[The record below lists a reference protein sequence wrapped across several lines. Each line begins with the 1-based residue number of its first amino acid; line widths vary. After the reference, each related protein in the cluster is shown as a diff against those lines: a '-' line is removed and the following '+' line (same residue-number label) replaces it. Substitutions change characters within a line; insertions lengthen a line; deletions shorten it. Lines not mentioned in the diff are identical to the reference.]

1 MMMLKRGFPFL
12 LLPALAPLV
21 AHPGDVLGQQIAVTQ
36 TARGW
41 VGIWV
46 DYTMALVEGD
56 ERTVV
61 VVKEVVRGSPA
72 QAAGIRPGDTLTHV
86 DGQPISQE
94 VFATLTRTLEPGD
107 LVRLTIHRND
117 REREV
122 LLEAAS
128 RPARAEVRPPD
139 LRDVVIRLDS
149 VKGAILKN
157 LDSVRVHIARPGA
170 DSLGGVSFR
179 LFHPP
184 PVGETRGKEE
194 TPLDLRY
201 RMVDPETDSLF
212 FPPGMFTLGPE
223 FTLPFELMVVQSEAI
238 QELEE
243 ELRGVR
249 KEITEIRRRELA
261 RIREIKGAWQ
271 GPVEER
277 IKADEE
283 IQRLRAQEKE
293 LLGNQKH
300 LTEQL
305 RKVSEEEMKRRWS
318 TAQTRLLERQE
329 RAWRALTDSQEAQA
343 RARARSEE
351 LEELEEL
358 RGARREREERAGA
371 DRETSWPG
379 HALPRPSNIQLV
391 GRSFVAGAQL
401 APLNPALGEY
411 FRVEEGVLVM
421 EVVEGTP
428 AQEAGLVAGDVIVR
442 VGSQDVSSL
451 EDLRFGLGYVQGP
464 LTVRV
469 IRKGE
474 ALELRFFEKKEPRW
488 REPREE

>member
-1 MMMLKRGFPFL
+1 MMMLKRGFPLL
-12 LLPALAPLV
+12 LLPALAPLL
-21 AHPGDVLGQQIAVTQ
+21 AQTGDVLGQEIAVTQ

-46 DYTMALVEGD
+46 DYTMALVQGD

-94 VFATLTRTLEPGD
+94 VFSTLTRTLRPGD

-128 RPARAEVRPPD
+128 RPARAEVRPPN
-139 LRDVVIRLDS
+139 LEDVVIRLDS

-179 LFHPP
+179 FFHPP
-184 PVGETRGKEE
+184 PVGETMGKEE

-201 RMVDPETDSLF
+201 RMVDPENDSLF

-238 QELEE
+238 LELEE

-283 IQRLRAQEKE
+283 IQRLRAQEQE
-293 LLGNQKH
+293 LLANQKR
-300 LTEQL
+300 LTERL

-318 TAQTRLLERQE
+318 TAQTRILERQE
-329 RAWRALTDSQEAQA
+329 AQARA

-351 LEELEEL
+351 LEELRE
-358 RGARREREERAGA
+358 ARREREERAGA
-371 DRETSWPG
+371 GRETSWQG
-379 HALPRPSNIQLV
+379 HVFRRPSNIQLV
-391 GRSFVAGAQL
+391 GQSFVAGAQL

-428 AQEAGLVAGDVIVR
+428 AQEAGLAAGDVIVG
-442 VGSQDVSSL
+442 VGSQEVSSL
-451 EDLRFGLGYVQGP
+451 EDLRFGLGYLQGP

-474 ALELRFFEKKEPRW
+474 PLELRFFEKKEPRW